1 MEGEYYI
8 CHHGIKGQRWG
19 IRRYQNEDG
28 SYTAAGKKRYIA
40 DKMAKVNSDNS
51 ARKAKVEQKLSRKW
65 DLNVAKQNMENR
77 RTISEKI
84 FFNDATFK
92 KAAKYVVDNKMS
104 YNDAVKKAKEKAVIN
119 TVGILGAIGA
129 VSVASTAAITRT
141 YAKNYL
147 WSN

>member
-1 MEGEYYI
+1 
-8 CHHGIKGQRWG
+8 
-19 IRRYQNEDG
+19 
-28 SYTAAGKKRYIA
+28 
-40 DKMAKVNSDNS
+40 MAKVNSDNS
-51 ARKAKVEQKLSRKW
+51 ARKAKAEQKLSRKW

-77 RTISEKI
+77 RTTSEKI

-92 KAAKYVVDNKMS
+92 RAAKYVVDNKMS
-104 YNDAVKKAKEKAVIN
+104 YNDAVKKAKGKAVIN

-129 VSVASTAAITRT
+129 VSIASTAAITRT

>member
-8 CHHGIKGQRWG
+8 CHHGIKGQKWG

-40 DKMAKVNSDNS
+40 DNMAKVNSDNS
-51 ARKAKVEQKLSRKW
+51 ERKAKVEQKLSRKW

-77 RTISEKI
+77 RTTSEKI

-92 KAAKYVVDNKMS
+92 RAAKYVVDNKMS
-104 YNDAVKKAKEKAVIN
+104 YDDAVKKAKGKAVVN
-119 TVGILGAIGA
+119 TVSLLGAVGA
-129 VSVASTAAITRT
+129 VSVASAVAITRT

-147 WSN
+147 WNN